1 MFILSVQFNICAIDP
16 AAVDSLQHDLHL
28 PRFIAATLVA
38 RGIHTTDE
46 ARVFLEPS
54 LERDWHNPYE
64 IPGISEVADALE
76 EAILARRHI
85 VVFGDFDLD
94 GISSTTVLTRG
105 IRALGGRVTPFIP
118 RRFEEGYGLTEAA
131 YERVKELDPDLIVTV
146 DCGIACRDEVAAIV
160 ADGMDI
166 VVTDHHEASDNV
178 PVGVPVAD
186 PKLDDDCE
194 SSILAGVGVAL
205 KLVQILGARRGFP
218 HLWRSYTDLATLGT
232 VADLMPMIGE
242 NRALVTDGLACMNTE
257 PRPCV
262 AALMGTSQAE
272 GKPLTTTNLSFTLV
286 PRLNAAGRMGDAQ
299 LALDLLM
306 CDNFDEACQL
316 AERLEAINDRRR
328 SIEAELSEIAQ
339 EKAQV
344 IFHGQRVLVVAGA
357 GWHEG
362 VKGIVASR
370 LVGIYGVPTILF
382 TIDGDEARGSGRS
395 VGSVNLFAAVESTAD
410 LLTRFGGHEA
420 AVGITLPVANLKA
433 FEARLCAY
441 MDALPEADFHPMVDI
456 DVCVDLDELTL
467 ESVEMLDML
476 SPFGQ
481 ENPEPTF
488 LSRHV
493 TLTNCRAV
501 GADRNHLSCM
511 LSNGRSEIGGILF
524 HCNEIEMLLC
534 NDSVV
539 NAAFSLQIDEW
550 RGRKSVKAMLKTL
563 APVHSCGALE
573 ACLDPQVLDFFTNLF
588 SESNKELGVDEMIVT
603 PQKIRGAHDSAQ
615 SDSRADEAQNRD
627 SDSDARC
634 DGSDSDGQKDRAA
647 CRAHWE
653 ELAQDDEDALESAI
667 VRAIIGQAQ
676 LHSSQRA
683 ILDRLREGKSL
694 LAVMATGRGKSLTFQ
709 VHAAI
714 RALKNHEVS
723 LFVYPL
729 RALIADQAFH
739 LIRALER
746 FGIECAVLTG
756 ESTPEQRKEIYGRL
770 KQGAIDIVLTTPEF
784 LFCHVDKI
792 AATAQVGFVVVD
804 EAHHIGLAKAGK
816 RSAYTRLG
824 GTLAQLGCPAVLAV
838 TATAPQDITQ
848 DISST
853 LLLDDHVIDET
864 SRENLSVDDQ
874 RNIKNRDDYLAH
886 LIAFGEK
893 TVIYVNSREQSVT
906 LARNLRRKV
915 PHMAPLIGFYNAGLS
930 RGERNRIEN
939 LFRNDDL
946 MVLVATSAFGE
957 GVDIPN
963 IRHVVLYHMPFNEVE
978 FNQMSGRA
986 GRDGK
991 PSTIHL
997 LYGRTDIALNE
1008 RILKEVTPNHDVMA
1022 QVYRCLRAHQQQM
1035 PGDSF
1040 CMDYGDLAQQASDR
1054 FHALS
1059 PTSAACGIAVFRE
1072 LGLIETSTFY
1082 DNGCSRYRIRVNE
1095 NAPKVDLSD
1104 SVRYR
1109 EGLDEQ
1115 EVFKSFC
1122 DWAMHCDSD
1131 IIGIRITHPI
1141 TPNPDATS
1149 GQ

>member
-1 MFILSVQFNICAIDP
+1 MSVQFNICAID
-16 AAVDSLQHDLHL
+16 ATAVNLLQNDLHL
-28 PRFIAATLVA
+28 PRFLAATLVA

-46 ARVFLEPS
+46 AKVFLEPS
-54 LERDWHNPYE
+54 LERDWHNPYD
-64 IPGISEVADALE
+64 IPGISEVADAVE
-76 EAILARRHI
+76 EAILARKHI
-85 VVFGDFDLD
+85 IVFGDFDLD

-105 IRALGGRVTPFIP
+105 IRALGGRATPFIP

-146 DCGIACRDEVAAIV
+146 DCGIASKSEVAAIV

-166 VVTDHHEASDNV
+166 VVTDHHEASDSV

-218 HLWRSYTDLATLGT
+218 YLWRSYTDLAALGT
-232 VADLMPMIGE
+232 VADLMPMLGE
-242 NRALVTDGLACMNTE
+242 NRALVSDGLANMNTD

-262 AALMGTSQAE
+262 AALIGTSQTAE
-272 GKPLTTTNLSFTLV
+272 KSLTTTNLSFTLV

-306 CDNFDEACQL
+306 CDNFDEAYQL
-316 AERLEAINDRRR
+316 AERLEAVNDRRR
-328 SIEAELSEIAQ
+328 TIEAELSEIAQ
-339 EKAQV
+339 AKAQSTY
-344 IFHGQRVLVVAGA
+344 HGQRVLVVAGA

-370 LVGIYGVPTILF
+370 LAGIYGVPTLLF

-395 VGSVNLFAAVESTAD
+395 VGSVNLFAAVESAAD

-420 AVGITLPVANLKA
+420 AVGITLPVKNLEA
-433 FEARLCAY
+433 FETRLCDY
-441 MDALPEADFHPMVDI
+441 MEVLPKSDFHPMIDI
-456 DVCVDLDELTL
+456 DTCVDLDELTL
-467 ESVEMLDML
+467 ESVGMLDML
-476 SPFGQ
+476 APFGQ
-481 ENPEPTF
+481 ENLEPIF

-493 TLTNCRAV
+493 TLLNCRAV
-501 GADRNHLSCM
+501 GIDKNHFSCT
-511 LSNGRSEIGGILF
+511 LSNGRSEVNGILF
-524 HCNEIEMLLC
+524 HCNEIEMLLR

-539 NAAFSLQIDEW
+539 NAAFTLQIDEW
-550 RGRKSVKAMLKTL
+550 RGKKSVKAMLKTL

-573 ACLDPQVLDFFTNLF
+573 ACLDPKILDFFTNLF
-588 SESNKELGVDEMIVT
+588 SESDEALGVNEMLVT
-603 PQKIRGAHDSAQ
+603 PQRKRDIHDRPQDDLHKENVQESVDLGLDDQNDNDDANQ
-615 SDSRADEAQNRD
+615 S
-627 SDSDARC
+627 
-634 DGSDSDGQKDRAA
+634 DRAA
-647 CRAHWE
+647 LRARWE
-653 ELAQDDEDALESAI
+653 ALAKDDEQALEDAI
-667 VRAIIGQAQ
+667 VCAIIGQAQ
-676 LHSSQRA
+676 LHPCQRE
-683 ILDRLREGKSL
+683 ILDRLREGKSI

-709 VHAAI
+709 VHAAVL
-714 RALKNHEVS
+714 ALRDHEVS

-739 LIRALER
+739 LSRALAR

-756 ESTPEQRKEIYGRL
+756 ESTPEERKEIYQGL
-770 KQGAIDIVLTTPEF
+770 AQGAVDIVLTTPEF
-784 LFCHVDKI
+784 LFCHADRI
-792 AATAQVGFVVVD
+792 AANAHVGFVVVD

-824 GTLAQLGCPAVLAV
+824 GILAQLGCPAVLAV
-838 TATAPQDITQ
+838 TATAPQDITR

-853 LLLDDHVIDET
+853 LPLDDNVIDET
-864 SRENLSVDDQ
+864 ARENLFVDDQ
-874 RNIKNRDDYLAH
+874 RNIKNRNDYLAH
-886 LIAFGEK
+886 LIASGEK
-893 TVIYVNSREQSVT
+893 TVIYVNSREQSVA

-915 PHMAPLIGFYNAGLS
+915 PHLAPLIGFYNAGLS
-930 RGERNRIEN
+930 RAERNNIEK
-939 LFRNDDL
+939 LFRNNDL
-946 MVLVATSAFGE
+946 LVLVATSAFGE

-997 LYGRTDIALNE
+997 LYGRKDIALNK
-1008 RILKEVTPNHDVMA
+1008 RILDEVTPNHDVMA
-1022 QVYRCLRAHQQQM
+1022 QVYRCLRAHQREM
-1035 PGDSF
+1035 PGDFF
-1040 CMDYGDLAQQASDR
+1040 CMDNGNLAQLASDK

-1082 DNGCSRYRIRVNE
+1082 DNGRSMYRIRVNE
-1095 NAPKVDLSD
+1095 QSSKVDLSD

-1115 EVFKSFC
+1115 EIFKAFC
-1122 DWAMHCDSD
+1122 DWAIHCDSD

-1141 TPNPDATS
+1141 TPNSECDI
-1149 GQ
+1149 